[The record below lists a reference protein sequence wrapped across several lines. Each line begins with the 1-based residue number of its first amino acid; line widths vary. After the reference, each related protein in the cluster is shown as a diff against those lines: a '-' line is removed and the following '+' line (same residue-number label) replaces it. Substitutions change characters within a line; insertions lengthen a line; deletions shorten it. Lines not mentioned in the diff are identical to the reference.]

1 MCVYLCLCYHL
12 ISETTSSRY
21 PDKLAMDISEV
32 QYCCEDMAVFNS
44 NNKYIFL
51 YWDLLKDTSEVEK
64 LARCPLDVPLWPI

>member
-1 MCVYLCLCYHL
+1 
-12 ISETTSSRY
+12 
-21 PDKLAMDISEV
+21 
-32 QYCCEDMAVFNS
+32 MAVFNS